1 MARTVPIGLARDSLS
16 YPQEFP
22 PLPTLLLQVVAEGQ
36 IIHVS
41 ILAIQTEDI
50 LLDVVLALQNANLE
64 VKRGNVES
72 KLLQISQLHD
82 LVFISLKASPTRVI
96 PLSGGMSFTQ
106 YVAERIQHSL
116 FNAIGRLIYTNHMFP
131 DQ

>member
-1 MARTVPIGLARDSLS
+1 MRSPPTKLS
-16 YPQEFP
+16 VKEKKTPPAHRP
-22 PLPTLLLQVVAEGQ
+22 PLCGPQVVAEGQ

-41 ILAIQTEDI
+41 ILANQSEDI

-72 KLLQISQLHD
+72 KLLQISNLQD

-106 YVAERIQHSL
+106 FVAERIQHSL
-116 FNAIGRLIYTNHMFP
+116 FNAIGRMVYTPQMFP
-131 DQ
+131 DTQ